1 MACQDNT
8 ARDFLQL
15 IKGIL
20 SVGTINLARRWSG
33 RKALQITA
41 HGSFN
46 ESHFPVEKSEIS

>member
-1 MACQDNT
+1 MACQDNI